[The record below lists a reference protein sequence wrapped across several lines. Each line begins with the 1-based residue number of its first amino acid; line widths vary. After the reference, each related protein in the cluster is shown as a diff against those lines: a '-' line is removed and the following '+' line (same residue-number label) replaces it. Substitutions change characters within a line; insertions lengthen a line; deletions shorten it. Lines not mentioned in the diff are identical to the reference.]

1 MVARQRRERGVRAK
15 RTVMGAES
23 WTDVDNFDGFGI
35 EGKERGA
42 ELVGAVFVSVDSL
55 VVDRRG
61 EEEENARRERG
72 ARGEDWEGKGR
83 EGGEG
88 VGEREFAEG
97 WAERGAAAGGEPAE
111 EGGGGRRSREEEGI
125 DVAGGKGEEGSD
137 GGD

>member
-23 WTDVDNFDGFGI
+23 WADVDNFDGFGI

-42 ELVGAVFVSVDSL
+42 ELVGAVFVSVDGL

-72 ARGEDWEGKGR
+72 ARGEDWEGKGG

-97 WAERGAAAGGEPAE
+97 RAEGGAAAGGEPAE
-111 EGGGGRRSREEEGI
+111 EGRGRRRSGEEEGV

>member
-1 MVARQRRERGVRAK
+1 MVARQRRERRVRAK

-23 WTDVDNFDGFGI
+23 WADVDNFDGFGI
-35 EGKERGA
+35 EGKERGP
-42 ELVGAVFVSVDSL
+42 ELVGAVFVSVDGL

-61 EEEENARRERG
+61 EEEENARGERG

-83 EGGEG
+83 EGREG

-97 WAERGAAAGGEPAE
+97 RAERGAAAGGEPAE
-111 EGGGGRRSREEEGI
+111 EGGGGRRRREEEGF

>member
-23 WTDVDNFDGFGI
+23 WADVDNFDGFGI

-42 ELVGAVFVSVDSL
+42 ELVGAVFVSVDGL

-72 ARGEDWEGKGR
+72 ARGEDWEGKGG

-97 WAERGAAAGGEPAE
+97 RAEGRAAAGGEPAE
-111 EGGGGRRSREEEGI
+111 EGRGGRRSGEEEGV

>member
-23 WTDVDNFDGFGI
+23 WADVDNFDGFGI
-35 EGKERGA
+35 EGKERRA
-42 ELVGAVFVSVDSL
+42 ELVGAVFVSVDGL

-72 ARGEDWEGKGR
+72 ARGEDWEGKGG

-97 WAERGAAAGGEPAE
+97 RAEGGAAAGGEPAE
-111 EGGGGRRSREEEGI
+111 EGGGGRRSGEEEGV
-125 DVAGGKGEEGSD
+125 DVAGGKGKEGSD